1 MFVDTYYISILPH
14 LWALLLKTY
23 ICRLARALALA
34 LAARALVAGR
44 HGHEG
49 AGRALDEAARH
60 VADLQDPL
68 AHLRAGGQVPECTK
82 KL

>member
-1 MFVDTYYISILPH
+1 MFLDTYYISILPH
-14 LWALLLKTY
+14 LWALLLNTY
-23 ICRLARALALA
+23 IRCLALALA

-49 AGRALDEAARH
+49 AGRVLDEAARH

-68 AHLRAGGQVPECTK
+68 ARLRAEGQVPECTK